1 MTKFTRLT
9 IVSITIFAALLW
21 ILEGHVV
28 AEPDASPHAPEWTA
42 EASRVLVSNS
52 AHIAKSP
59 ALAVSTDGSKIV
71 VGYRRQVASEFDNDL
86 YYAVSTNNGVS
97 WSAAQTIYQSPIT
110 SGQQLALAFSG
121 NTAHAVWIEDIAL
134 AYARE
139 SQWASNTFT
148 TISNP
153 AEVPGASNP
162 ALVINGNTIDVVWS
176 EGDITSDPIPDIYHI
191 RSIDGG
197 VSWTAKQKVA
207 DTQARSR
214 VPIIALDP
222 NNSNKLYVV
231 WEELGTTGTIYFAQ
245 GTASSGTDTTV
256 TWSSSIEISGSE
268 LDYRQPDITASSSG
282 LHVAFSNRI
291 VDNEDEYNQVF
302 YMSCANNCTQSTQ
315 WHMSPYNPISNQV
328 VAVNGSDPFFIIPK
342 IIKYGDC
349 IFTYY
354 HGIDTSLE
362 PNELIWGTNSCDNWS
377 ASEPEKLTSPNSNR
391 SVNPVIATGAGDWI
405 FMAYNRIEDSQR
417 RIYFASSQDAPEGFK
432 GVFMPIIRRK

>member
-97 WSAAQTIYQSPIT
+97 WSAAQTIYQSPLT

-153 AEVPGASNP
+153 AEVPG
-162 ALVINGNTIDVVWS
+162 
-176 EGDITSDPIPDIYHI
+176 
-191 RSIDGG
+191 
-197 VSWTAKQKVA
+197 
-207 DTQARSR
+207 
-214 VPIIALDP
+214 
-222 NNSNKLYVV
+222 
-231 WEELGTTGTIYFAQ
+231 
-245 GTASSGTDTTV
+245 
-256 TWSSSIEISGSE
+256 
-268 LDYRQPDITASSSG
+268 
-282 LHVAFSNRI
+282 
-291 VDNEDEYNQVF
+291 
-302 YMSCANNCTQSTQ
+302 
-315 WHMSPYNPISNQV
+315 
-328 VAVNGSDPFFIIPK
+328 
-342 IIKYGDC
+342 
-349 IFTYY
+349 
-354 HGIDTSLE
+354 
-362 PNELIWGTNSCDNWS
+362 
-377 ASEPEKLTSPNSNR
+377 
-391 SVNPVIATGAGDWI
+391 
-405 FMAYNRIEDSQR
+405 
-417 RIYFASSQDAPEGFK
+417 
-432 GVFMPIIRRK
+432 